1 MNLLKFKHLTIRV
14 KLISYFVAMTLIF
27 AAISGLSY
35 YISSNQSRQVSGIVV
50 DYVFLSDLSDA
61 VVNLDH
67 EVENYLINRSS
78 ESLLNY
84 YNILDDLNQRNKKMS
99 RKRSFDGSEMLIR
112 GISYTLS
119 EYITQADRA
128 IEGKRGRNTEAYTQA
143 YERMG
148 QLESYI
154 NEDIDELLALKLKEG
169 SKAYDAAMS
178 KTEAI
183 NWFSFFL
190 IAGSLFMGFG
200 LAGYMTLAITR
211 PLTKLTESAE
221 RVAQGDFEVEPL
233 TIKTND
239 EIEILSEA
247 FNEMLSNIKT
257 HIDDL
262 TLQSELENNLKEQLM
277 QNLAIKNLLKEAE
290 LKSLQAQINPHF
302 LYNTLNAASQ
312 LAMIEGADHTSELIQ
327 KIAMYFRYMLKKLGS
342 SVTIREEIENV
353 ETYMF
358 ILKTRFGERI
368 SYASHI
374 EEGLLDCLIPS
385 TILQPVVENAYLH
398 GLEGYEEKGSI
409 QLNLTSEGHRIR
421 IEIIDNGIGM
431 DQETLSKLLD
441 FSDKLEADVSTS
453 SGIGMKNV
461 VERLRHFSAEPKLE
475 DIVAIESRPGEGTK
489 IVLWLPMI
497 KEIKENA

>member
-1 MNLLKFKHLTIRV
+1 MNLLMFKHLTIRV

-27 AAISGLSY
+27 AAISGVSY
-35 YISSNQSRQVSGIVV
+35 YISSNQSQQVSGIVV

-84 YNILDDLNQRNKKMS
+84 YNILDDLNQRNKKMP
-99 RKRSFDGSEMLIR
+99 RKRSFDNSEMLVR
-112 GISYTLS
+112 SISYTLS
-119 EYITQADRA
+119 EYISQADRA
-128 IEGKRGRNTEAYTQA
+128 IEGKRGRNTETYTQA

-148 QLESYI
+148 ELERYLNQDI
-154 NEDIDELLALKLKEG
+154 NELLALKLKQG

-200 LAGYMTLAITR
+200 LASYMTIAITR

-221 RVAQGDFEVEPL
+221 RVASGDFDVEPL
-233 TIKTND
+233 TMKTND

-247 FNEMLSNIKT
+247 FNEMLSNIRT

-277 QNLAIKNLLKEAE
+277 QNLAMKNLLKEAE
-290 LKSLQAQINPHF
+290 LKRLQAQINPHF

-327 KIAMYFRYMLKKLGS
+327 KIAMYFRYMLRKLGS
-342 SVTIREEIENV
+342 NVTIREEIENV
-353 ETYMF
+353 ETYMY

-368 SYASHI
+368 SYDSQI

-398 GLEGYEEKGSI
+398 GLEGYEGNGYI
-409 QLNLTSEGHRIR
+409 HLNLTREGSKIR
-421 IEIIDNGIGM
+421 IEVIDNGIGM
-431 DQETLSKLLD
+431 DRETLDRILT
-441 FSDKLEADVSTS
+441 FSENESSDANTS
-453 SGIGMKNV
+453 SGIGMQNV
-461 VERLRHFSAEPKLE
+461 VERLKHFSAESRQE
-475 DIVAIESRPGEGTK
+475 EVIAIDSRLGAGTK

-497 KEIKENA
+497 KENKENA

>member
-14 KLISYFVAMTLIF
+14 KLVSYFVAMTLIF
-27 AAISGLSY
+27 AGISGLSY
-35 YISSNQSRQVSGIVV
+35 YISSNQSQQVSGIVV
-50 DYVFLSDLSDA
+50 DYVFLSDLGDA

-84 YNILDDLNQRNKKMS
+84 YNILDDLNQRNKKLS
-99 RKRSFDGSEMLIR
+99 RKRSFDSTEMLVR
-112 GISYTLS
+112 SISYTLS
-119 EYITQADRA
+119 EYISQADRA

-148 QLESYI
+148 ELERYL
-154 NEDIDELLALKLKEG
+154 NEDIDKLLALKLKQG

-200 LAGYMTLAITR
+200 LASYMTIGITR

-221 RVAQGDFEVEPL
+221 RVARGDFEVEPL
-233 TIKTND
+233 TMKTND

-247 FNEMLSNIKT
+247 FNEMLSNIRT

-277 QNLAIKNLLKEAE
+277 QNLAMKNLLKEAE
-290 LKSLQAQINPHF
+290 LKRLQAQINPHF

-327 KIAMYFRYMLKKLGS
+327 KIAMYFRYMLRKLGS
-342 SVTIREEIENV
+342 NVTIREEIENV
-353 ETYMF
+353 ETYMY

-368 SYASHI
+368 SYSSQI

-398 GLEGYEEKGSI
+398 GLEGYEGKGYIS
-409 QLNLTSEGHRIR
+409 LNLMREGAKIR
-421 IEIIDNGIGM
+421 IEIVDNGIGM
-431 DQETLSKLLD
+431 DKETIASILT
-441 FSDKLEADVSTS
+441 FSENDKNDANTS
-453 SGIGMKNV
+453 SGIGMQNV
-461 VERLRHFSAEPKLE
+461 VERLKHFSSEARQEEVIAIDSKLG
-475 DIVAIESRPGEGTK
+475 AGTK

-497 KEIKENA
+497 KENKENA

>member
-1 MNLLKFKHLTIRV
+1 MDLLRFKHLTIRV
-14 KLISYFVAMTLIF
+14 KLASYFVAMTLVF
-27 AAISGLSY
+27 AAISGVSY
-35 YISSNQSRQVSGIVV
+35 YISSNQSKQVSGIVV

-61 VVNLDH
+61 VINLDH

-84 YNILDDLNQRNKKMS
+84 YNILDDLNQKNKKLS
-99 RKRSFDGSEMLIR
+99 RKRSFDNSEMLIR

-128 IEGKRGRNTEAYTQA
+128 IEGKRGRNTETYTQA

-148 QLESYI
+148 ELEKYL
-154 NEDIDELLALKLKEG
+154 NEDIDELLALKLKQG

-183 NWFSFFL
+183 NWFTFFL

-200 LAGYMTLAITR
+200 LASYMTMGITR

-221 RVAQGDFEVEPL
+221 RVARGDFDVEPL
-233 TIKTND
+233 TMKTND
-239 EIEILSEA
+239 ELEILSEA
-247 FNEMLSNIKT
+247 FNEMLLNIRT

-277 QNLAIKNLLKEAE
+277 QNLAMKNLLKEAE
-290 LKSLQAQINPHF
+290 LKRLQAQINPHF

-312 LAMIEGADHTSELIQ
+312 LAMIEGADQTSELIQ

-342 SVTIREEIENV
+342 NVTIREEIENV
-353 ETYMF
+353 ETYMY

-368 SYASHI
+368 SYNAYI
-374 EEGLLDCLIPS
+374 EDGLLDCLIPS

-398 GLEGYEEKGSI
+398 GLEGYEEKGYIS
-409 QLNLTSEGHRIR
+409 LNLSSEAQHIR

-431 DQETLSKLLD
+431 DDETISKILT
-441 FSDKLEADVSTS
+441 FTDKEETDSNSS
-453 SGIGMKNV
+453 SGIGMQNV
-461 VERLRHFSAEPKLE
+461 VERLRHFSGDVRQE
-475 DIVAIESRPGEGTK
+475 DVIEIDSKPGVGTK
-489 IVLWLPMI
+489 VILWLPMI
-497 KEIKENA
+497 KEIKEYA